1 MTWSWLCLGAEVGSA
16 LLQLVTFSSR
26 STFPGQLLWREQ
38 SSSPPRLLKTKPSS
52 KHAWQPRGAQLP
64 FAWRAGVEFGLT
76 SPDCVAWGTAI
87 TGDTAVRNQSW
98 PDSLHQ
104 CQGSGGGGLLT
115 GAKLGTG
122 SGRFRAQPRGPSL
135 N

>member
-1 MTWSWLCLGAEVGSA
+1 MSQSWLCLGAEVGSA
-16 LLQLVTFSSR
+16 LLQLVTFSSC

-76 SPDCVAWGTAI
+76 SWTVW
-87 TGDTAVRNQSW
+87 
-98 PDSLHQ
+98 H
-104 CQGSGGGGLLT
+104 GG
-115 GAKLGTG
+115 
-122 SGRFRAQPRGPSL
+122 QPSL
-135 N
+135 EIQQSEISHGPTPCTSAKAVEVGACSLGQN